1 MIDAAVKALAQL
13 FTPPLRAVLLKAIGL
28 ALLMIIIIGIVLNRV
43 FSALAASGAN
53 WAEQTSGFA
62 PHARL
67 AGAGLGDVDHGQP
80 GHHHRRAVPDAG
92 GYRLRRQLFRR

>member
-43 FSALAASGAN
+43 FSALAA
-53 WAEQTSGFA
+53 E
-62 PHARL
+62 
-67 AGAGLGDVDHGQP
+67 
-80 GHHHRRAVPDAG
+80 
-92 GYRLRRQLFRR
+92 RRQLGRANLGLCAACAPGRRSHG

>member
-62 PHARL
+62 PHAVWQAL
-67 AGAGLGDVDHGQP
+67 AWVMSIMASS
-80 GHHHRRAVPDAG
+80 GHRHRRAVPDAG
-92 GYRLRRQLFRR
+92 GYRLCRQLFRR